1 MGYDMPKVKRDK
13 NSIHFSNMTGKLKGL
28 RAISTNTITN
38 PFCIKM
44 NNSKKDNVIC
54 KKCYSF
60 DMLETYRKNMQDCL
74 QHNSELLSN
83 SIIDDV
89 HLPFII
95 DAYIRIDAHGELIN
109 NTHLINIY
117 NLAIKNPHTT
127 FAIWS
132 KRKDIV
138 NSVSKIMDT
147 PSNVIL
153 IFSNAIID
161 NVSYEPPKH
170 FHKVFNN
177 VTDTHKEK
185 EQNCTGQICTECM
198 ACYRLDSGVDV
209 IIEAEKKNGRTI
221 KTKVKDSNSR
231 RDKLNAIDKQW
242 DAILSAPI

>member
-1 MGYDMPKVKRDK
+1 MPVRDK
-13 NSIHFSNMTGKLKGL
+13 NEIHFSNMTGKLKGL

-60 DMLETYRKNMQDCL
+60 GMLETYRKNMQDCL

-83 SIIDDV
+83 SIIQFR

-109 NTHLINIY
+109 DIHLINLY
-117 NLAIKNPHTT
+117 RLADKNPHTT
-127 FAIWS
+127 FAIWT

-138 NSVSKIMDT
+138 NSVNKTRET
-147 PSNVIL
+147 PSNIIL
-153 IFSNAIID
+153 IFSNAII
-161 NVSYEPPKH
+161 NKVMYKPPMH

-177 VTDTHKEK
+177 VEYDYKEK
-185 EQNCTGQICTECM
+185 EQNCTSQICVECM
-198 ACYRLDSGVDV
+198 ACYKLDSGINV

-221 KTKVKDSNSR
+221 KTKH
-231 RDKLNAIDKQW
+231 
-242 DAILSAPI
+242 

>member
-1 MGYDMPKVKRDK
+1 MGYDMPARDK
-13 NSIHFSNMTGKLKGL
+13 NEIHFSNMTGKLKGL

-44 NNSKKDNVIC
+44 SSTKKENIIC
-54 KKCYSF
+54 GKCYSVS
-60 DMLETYRKNMQDCL
+60 MLKTYRKNMQDCL
-74 QHNSELLSN
+74 QHNSELLSG
-83 SIIDDV
+83 SIIQYR

-109 NTHLINIY
+109 DIHLL
-117 NLAIKNPHTT
+117 NLYRLADKNPHTT

-138 NSVSKIMDT
+138 NSVNKTRET
-147 PSNVIL
+147 PPNVIL

-161 NVSYEPPKH
+161 NVSYSPPKH

-185 EQNCTGQICTECM
+185 EQNCTGQICIDCM
-198 ACYRLDSGVDV
+198 ACYKHDSGINV

-221 KTKVKDSNSR
+221 KTKVKETSR
-231 RDKLNAIDKQW
+231 RDKLDAIDKQW
-242 DAILSAPI
+242 NAIQNAPI

>member
-1 MGYDMPKVKRDK
+1 MPKVKRDK
-13 NSIHFSNMTGKLKGL
+13 NSIHFSIMTGKLKGL
-28 RAISTNTITN
+28 RAISTNTTTN
-38 PFCIKM
+38 PFCINM
-44 NNSKKDNVIC
+44 SNSKKDNVIC

-60 DMLETYRKNMQDCL
+60 DMLKTYRKNMQECL
-74 QHNSELLSN
+74 QHNSELLST

-89 HLPFII
+89 HLPFIV
-95 DAYIRIDAHGELIN
+95 DAFIRIDAHGELIN
-109 NTHLINIY
+109 DIHLINIY

-138 NSVSKIMDT
+138 NSVNKTRET

-161 NVSYEPPKH
+161 NVSYTPPKY

-177 VTDTHKEK
+177 VSDTHKEE
-185 EQNCTGQICTECM
+185 EQNCTGQICIECM
-198 ACYRLDSGVDV
+198 ACYKLDSGINV

-221 KTKVKDSNSR
+221 KTKVKDSNSSR
-231 RDKLNAIDKQW
+231 RDKLDAIDKQW
-242 DAILSAPI
+242 NAILSAPI

>member
-1 MGYDMPKVKRDK
+1 MPKVKRDK

-44 NNSKKDNVIC
+44 SSTKKENIIC
-54 KKCYSF
+54 GKCYSVS
-60 DMLETYRKNMQDCL
+60 MLKTYRKNMQDCL
-74 QHNSELLSN
+74 QHNSELLST
-83 SIIDDV
+83 SIIQYR

-95 DAYIRIDAHGELIN
+95 DAFIRIDAHGELIN
-109 NTHLINIY
+109 DIHLINLY
-117 NLAIKNPHTT
+117 RLADKNPHTT

-138 NSVSKIMDT
+138 NSVNKTRET
-147 PSNVIL
+147 PPNVIL
-153 IFSNAIID
+153 IFSNAIIN
-161 NVSYEPPKH
+161 NVSYSPPKH

-185 EQNCTGQICTECM
+185 EQNCTGQICIDCM
-198 ACYRLDSGVDV
+198 ACYKHDSGINV

-221 KTKVKDSNSR
+221 KTKVKETSR
-231 RDKLNAIDKQW
+231 RDKLDAIDKQW
-242 DAILSAPI
+242 NAIQNAPI

>member
-1 MGYDMPKVKRDK
+1 MPARDK
-13 NSIHFSNMTGKLKGL
+13 NEIHFSNMTGKLKGL

-44 NNSKKDNVIC
+44 NNSKNDNVIC

-60 DMLETYRKNMQDCL
+60 GMLETYRKNMQDCL
-74 QHNSELLSN
+74 QHNSDLLSGAL
-83 SIIDDV
+83 IQYR

-109 NTHLINIY
+109 DIHLN
-117 NLAIKNPHTT
+117 NLYRLADKNPHTT
-127 FAIWS
+127 FAIWT

-138 NSVSKIMDT
+138 SSVNKTRET
-147 PSNVIL
+147 PPNVIL

-161 NVSYEPPKH
+161 KVSYSPPKH

-177 VTDTHKEK
+177 VTDTHKK
-185 EQNCTGQICTECM
+185 REQNCTGQICIDCM
-198 ACYRLDSGVDV
+198 ACYKHDSGINV

-221 KTKVKDSNSR
+221 KTKIKETSNR
-231 RDKLNAIDKQW
+231 RDKLKEIDRQW
-242 DAILSAPI
+242 DAIQNAPI